1 MVEPLKLPEHVE
13 QTVQAIAD
21 VHNRHYR
28 ATGRLQRW
36 ADLLTAMLG
45 RPASVLLLG
54 GVALGWLVF
63 NLGAPQLGI
72 RTLDPPPFAGLELVA
87 TLSALFLAALILVTQ
102 RRDDVLAEQRSHL
115 MLELALVSEQK
126 TAKLIAL
133 IEELRRDLP
142 SVTDRVDDVSEA
154 MSRAVDPQTVLDAV
168 EAKSDR
174 TTKKP

>member
-1 MVEPLKLPEHVE
+1 MVETLNLPEHVE

-21 VHNRHYR
+21 VYNRHHR
-28 ATGRLQRW
+28 ATGQLQRW
-36 ADLLTAMLG
+36 ADLITAMLG

-54 GVALGWLVF
+54 LTALGWLVF
-63 NLGAPQLGI
+63 NLVAPQLGI
-72 RTLDPPPFAGLELVA
+72 SVLDPPPFAGLELLA

-115 MLELALVSEQK
+115 MLELALLSEQK

-142 SVTDRVDDVSEA
+142 SVTDRVDAVSEA
-154 MSRAVDPQTVLDAV
+154 MSEAVDPQAVLRAV
-168 EAKSDR
+168 QAKADQ